1 MFCLFEFLNKV
12 LKPYI
17 SQRVIL
23 CFCIFINRI
32 MRIIGQIGRL
42 PRCQDIFFLEL
53 FTRLFFL
60 SKNASLRKQN
70 CIVMCTEFSCHT
82 GMAENAVQADSGYRK
97 HCNQGKDR
105 DRIVDVDRF
114 FIELHHNSGQPAKFQ
129 KKCNTDNDHTAGK
142 QLQNLFHDTKQLVCY
157 FVQNSHLSPP
167 CCFVK
172 TCDFKLQV

>member
-97 HCNQGKDR
+97 RQDTDCPHQFVAGIHFRIIDNRKHCNQGKNR

-114 FIELHHNSGQPAKFQ
+114 FI
-129 KKCNTDNDHTAGK
+129 
-142 QLQNLFHDTKQLVCY
+142 
-157 FVQNSHLSPP
+157 
-167 CCFVK
+167 
-172 TCDFKLQV
+172 